1 MLLSND
7 PHQADIRSAS
17 RVLHVSPITL
27 FLMFR
32 HNNGLKFSFLLLQL
46 KYIISAKISVL
57 VFKFPSVEVL

>member
-32 HNNGLKFSFLLLQL
+32 HNNMG
-46 KYIISAKISVL
+46 AR
-57 VFKFPSVEVL
+57 VEIFIFITAIKVHYFC